1 MSAIKLNW
9 GGGIVVLYL
18 GFVAL
23 IVFLVAGSMRESV
36 DLVSADYYQKELKYQ
51 DIIEAGK
58 NQATLSQPVAIKTT
72 ATEVAIQFPEE
83 FASSR
88 VTGTVQFYS
97 PVNPAWDVT
106 EDIITTGN
114 VYTIPRTKLRSTT
127 YKVKM
132 NWDMNGKKYYQESDL
147 TLH

>member
-9 GGGIVVLYL
+9 GGGIAVLYL

-23 IVFLVAGSMRESV
+23 IIYLVAGSMRESV

-51 DIIEAGK
+51 DVIEAGK
-58 NQATLSQPVAIKTT
+58 NQAALSQPVAINTT
-72 ATEVAIQFPEE
+72 AAEVAIQFPEE
-83 FASSR
+83 FAKDHI
-88 VTGTVQFYS
+88 TGTVQFYS

-106 EDIITTGN
+106 EDIITAGN
-114 VYTIPRTKLRSTT
+114 VYTIPRAKLRSTT

-132 NWDMNGKKYYQESDL
+132 NWDVNGKKYYQESDL